1 MQIYRKTSK
10 GFIPFLLKTTL
21 KILVIFFIILI
32 IFFVV
37 DKIEIPSPNKVIK
50 EDIPNEKFKVLK

>member
-10 GFIPFLLKTTL
+10 GFTPLLFKMAL
-21 KILVIFFIILI
+21 RLLVIFFIILI